1 MSSHQPCQPSIKVK
15 QGVEDTGGQRWPTHI
30 PREPLALGP
39 EVAGNGSAPLPYS
52 SPHQPFWPRTHY
64 FSFVCSL
71 RLSTAPAG
79 TAEDVDLKHGLK
91 PEVIKYKGPPIVSVV
106 TLFWQAAPAEQKRE
120 DLILIT
126 QISGFILL
134 IKISD
139 KDLV

>member
-1 MSSHQPCQPSIKVK
+1 MSTSTEEQ
-15 QGVEDTGGQRWPTHI
+15 
-30 PREPLALGP
+30 
-39 EVAGNGSAPLPYS
+39 PLPNILVATTL
-52 SPHQPFWPRTHY
+52 P
-64 FSFVCSL
+64 FVCSS

-79 TAEDVDLKHGLK
+79 TTEDVELKHRLK
-91 PEVIKYKGPPIVSVV
+91 PEVIKYEGPPIVSLA
-106 TLFWQAAPAEQKRE
+106 TLFWQPAPAEQKRE